1 MLRRRAWVGFAAAWL
16 LAGCADAD
24 GDGFAGESD
33 CDDGDENVSPAA
45 TEVCNGIDDDCDGLA
60 DDPSSSDATAWY
72 LDTDGNGLGNPEG
85 LIRACDQPLATVPN
99 RDGP

>member
-1 MLRRRAWVGFAAAWL
+1 MGRGRAWIGFAAVGFLSA
-16 LAGCADAD
+16 CADAD
-24 GDGFAGESD
+24 GDGFAGEAD
-33 CDDGDENVSPAA
+33 CDDANAEVSPAA

-60 DDPSSSDATAWY
+60 DDPSSADASAWY

-85 LIRACDQPLATVPN
+85 LIRACDQPFAAVPN

>member
-1 MLRRRAWVGFAAAWL
+1 MWVTWAFTVAVA
-16 LAGCADAD
+16 CADAD
-24 GDGFAGESD
+24 RDGYGADD
-33 CDDGDENVSPAA
+33 CDDADAAVSPGA

-60 DDPSSSDATAWY
+60 DDPSAATAWY

-85 LIRACDQPLATVPN
+85 LIRACDPPLATVPN